1 MKPVVLITDFGLR
14 DGFVGALKGVMLSIN
29 PNLQIVDLSH
39 EVSPFEILEGAL
51 LLKAHYRYFPKGSI
65 FVGVV
70 DPGVGSQRRG
80 MILETDNYL
89 FVGPENGL
97 FDLVLKEE
105 GNFRAYEI
113 GEKYTLPR
121 KNNTFHGR
129 DVFAPVAAHLSLGV
143 KPSEIGRKVNYRF
156 FLNYP
161 KPINEGDKVIGE
173 IVYFD
178 RYGNAVTN
186 VPCGNFRGGIFRGE
200 SFKVVPFFLA
210 GERDKLNSTCG
221 SFGLMELFVPQDSAR
236 ERFSLKKGERVVF
249 LKKS

>member
-1 MKPVVLITDFGLR
+1 MGVVVLLTDFGLK
-14 DGFVGALKGVMLSIN
+14 DGFVGALKGVILSIN
-29 PNLQIVDLSH
+29 PRVQIVDLSH

-51 LLKAHYRYFPKGSI
+51 LLRAHYRYFPRGSV

-80 MILETDNYL
+80 VVVKTDDYL

-105 GNFRAYEI
+105 KSFRAYEI
-113 GEKYTLPR
+113 GERYTLPR

-143 KPSEIGRKVNYRF
+143 EPSQVGREISYKF
-156 FLNYP
+156 LLNYP
-161 KPINEGDKVIGE
+161 DPLQEEDRVVGE

-186 VPCGNFRGGIFRGE
+186 VPCGDFKEVVFREERL
-200 SFKVVPFFLA
+200 KVVPFFLA